1 MALHLAAMERVTL
14 RNADYLRDR
23 AYLAASGSHFF
34 VDVLNSS
41 RTVLVALLAQP
52 LGLSNSQVGIAL
64 MLYNVGSALA
74 QPFFGVAADRR
85 GPRWFIAG
93 GLAWMV
99 VMYGLAAIWGGWA
112 ALGFITLAG
121 FGSGAMHPAGAM
133 VASESSTQARTQ
145 ATGFFFA
152 SGQTGLFLG
161 PILAGILLE
170 AFGRP
175 GYLVLPVLAVSAVV
189 AGWRW
194 VSDRQF
200 TALEQLEVALAPAWR
215 RPIPWRTVIPLTVII
230 VTSSTIGIA
239 TINFAPKLFADQ
251 GYSPVYVG
259 LSAGLYMMGS
269 AVGGIT
275 GGTMADRLNKRL
287 PILLGMAGCILPL
300 YFYIPA
306 GDPWRFGLLVLTG
319 FFAGMPHSVLV
330 IMVQS
335 LLPGRRA
342 FASGLTLGLMFF
354 SGAIGSYLL
363 GVAADEV
370 NLVTALQALIILP
383 LIAIV
388 FTLLL
393 PRAAVHDTQVG

>member
-1 MALHLAAMERVTL
+1 MERATL
-14 RNADYLRDR
+14 RDADYLRDR

-41 RTVLVALLAQP
+41 RTVLVALLAP
-52 LGLSNSQVGIAL
+52 TLGLTNSQVGYAL
-64 MLYNVGSALA
+64 VLYNVGSALA

-99 VMYGLAAIWGGWA
+99 AMYGLAAIWGGWA

-121 FGSGAMHPAGAM
+121 FGSGAVHPAGAM
-133 VASESSTQARTQ
+133 VASESSARARTQ

-152 SGQTGLFLG
+152 AGQTGLFLD

-170 AFGRP
+170 AYGRP
-175 GYLVLPVLAVSAVV
+175 GYLVLPAFAVSAVI

-194 VSDRQF
+194 VSDQHFQR
-200 TALEQLEVALAPAWR
+200 LEQSEAAAVPAER
-215 RPIPWRTVIPLTVII
+215 RPVPWRTVIPLTAVII
-230 VTSSTIGIA
+230 TSSTIGIA
-239 TINFAPKLFADQ
+239 TINFAPKLFADL

-275 GGTMADRLNKRL
+275 GGTLADRFNRRL
-287 PILLGMAGCILPL
+287 PILLGMAGAILPL
-300 YFYIPA
+300 YYYIPA
-306 GDPWRFGLLVLTG
+306 GDPWRFGLLILTG

-354 SGAIGSYLL
+354 AGAIGSNLL
-363 GVAADEV
+363 GVVADEV
-370 NLVTALQALIILP
+370 GLETALQALIILP
-383 LIAIV
+383 LAAIV

-393 PRAAVHDTQVG
+393 PRSAVYD